1 LGANGQEATVE
12 LATQNPLTSQPVTY
26 TWENIE
32 AEVEVVEG
40 SCRKKTTTRK
50 RILDHG
56 KKLSVKD
63 SLD

>member
-1 LGANGQEATVE
+1 
-12 LATQNPLTSQPVTY
+12 VTY

-32 AEVEVVEG
+32 AEVNVAEG

-56 KKLSVKD
+56 RKLSVKRG
-63 SLD
+63 LD

>member
-1 LGANGQEATVE
+1 
-12 LATQNPLTSQPVTY
+12 LTNQPVTY

-32 AEVEVVEG
+32 AEVNVAEG

-56 KKLSVKD
+56 RKLSVKRG
-63 SLD
+63 LD